1 MRSGLVDSGHAKTRL
16 VVNASDYTRKI
27 LIPITL
33 NPTCQVRVAAVRALR
48 ALVPCGAADAL
59 LTLTAFQDPHYV
71 PVRAFYG
78 PCVRVNFCA
87 RLAVDASVQARRA
100 HVGAGSAQTAV
111 LLVRN

>member
-1 MRSGLVDSGHAKTRL
+1 MRSEPVDTVRRL
-16 VVNASDYTRKI
+16 VVYASNVVSTSNPDPKNP
-27 LIPITL
+27 L
-33 NPTCQVRVAAVRALR
+33 PTCQVRVAAVRALR

-87 RLAVDASVQARRA
+87 RLAVDASVQARQA
-100 HVGAGSAQTAV
+100 LVALAV
-111 LLVRN
+111 H

>member
-1 MRSGLVDSGHAKTRL
+1 MRLRRTVLSVRSGLVDTVRA
-16 VVNASDYTRKI
+16 
-27 LIPITL
+27 
-33 NPTCQVRVAAVRALR
+33 CQVRVAAVRALR

-87 RLAVDASVQARRA
+87 RLAIDASVQARRA
-100 HVGAGSAQTAV
+100 CVVGAGSAMEHV
-111 LLVRN
+111 LSSRASVARPQCT

>member
-1 MRSGLVDSGHAKTRL
+1 M
-16 VVNASDYTRKI
+16 
-27 LIPITL
+27 
-33 NPTCQVRVAAVRALR
+33 AAVRALR

-87 RLAVDASVQARRA
+87 RLAVDASVQARQA
-100 HVGAGSAQTAV
+100 LVALAV
-111 LLVRN
+111 H